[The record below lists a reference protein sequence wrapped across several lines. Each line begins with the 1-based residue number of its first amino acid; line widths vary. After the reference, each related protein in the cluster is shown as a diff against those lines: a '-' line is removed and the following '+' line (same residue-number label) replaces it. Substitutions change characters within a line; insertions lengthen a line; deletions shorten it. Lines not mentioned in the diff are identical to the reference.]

1 MEVRQIPPQDPARIV
16 ACILDIGELL
26 LTSGAEVMRVED
38 TVGRLCAAYGF
49 IKSDVFTI
57 TSDIIL
63 TATAPDG
70 AVITQSRRVLTRS
83 TDLNRVERINALSRR
98 VVADPLP
105 ADAFRAAIEQER
117 PSIAYAPCTQLLLY
131 GAISAVFSVFF
142 GGDALD
148 ALAAFCSGLV
158 LFAALQTGSRLR
170 MNSILLS
177 TLCSA
182 VTALAVVGLTALGL
196 GHHADKIIIGNIM
209 LLIPGLALTTSLR
222 DMISGDT
229 LSALMGFSEAL
240 IRALG
245 IAIGSALI
253 LTHFGG

>member
-1 MEVRQIPPQDPARIV
+1 MEASSLPPQAPDRIV

-26 LTSGAEVMRVED
+26 LVSGAEVMRVED
-38 TVGRLCAAYGF
+38 TVSRLCAAYGF
-49 IKSDVFTI
+49 VQSDVFTI

-63 TATAPDG
+63 TATTPDG
-70 AVITQSRRVLTRS
+70 DVITQSRRVRARS
-83 TDLNRVERINALSRR
+83 TDLDRVERINALSRS
-98 VVADPLP
+98 VVARPMP
-105 ADAFRAAIEQER
+105 ADDFKAAIEAER
-117 PSIAYAPCTQLLLY
+117 PSIAYTAPTQLLLY
-131 GAISAVFSVFF
+131 GAISAVFSIFF
-142 GGDALD
+142 GGDGLD
-148 ALAAFCSGLV
+148 ALASFCSGLV

-182 VTALAVVGLTALGL
+182 VTALAVVGLTTLGL

-253 LTHFGG
+253 LTRFGG

>member
-1 MEVRQIPPQDPARIV
+1 MEVRQIPPQDPARII

-49 IKSDVFTI
+49 VKSDVFTI

-105 ADAFRAAIEQER
+105 ADAFRAAIERER
-117 PSIAYAPCTQLLLY
+117 PSIAYAPRTQFLLY

-148 ALAAFCSGLV
+148 ALAAFFSGLV
-158 LFAALQTGSRLR
+158 LFIALQTGSRLR
-170 MNSILLS
+170 INSILLS

-182 VTALAVVGLTALGL
+182 VTALAVVGLTACGL

-209 LLIPGLALTTSLR
+209 LLIPGIAFTNSLR
-222 DMISGDT
+222 DLFSGDT
-229 LSALMGFSEAL
+229 ITGL
-240 IRALG
+240 IRFLESMLLAIVIALG
-245 IAIGSALI
+245 FTLAGL
-253 LTHFGG
+253 LF